1 MRQLV
6 VGVELGV
13 LVMGVEEAEEG
24 NIESLRRPQQRRGVE
39 PR

>member
-13 LVMGVEEAEEG
+13 LVQERVEQGKLEF
-24 NIESLRRPQQRRGVE
+24 LRRPQQVGAAS
-39 PR
+39 